1 MKQEEKSK
9 NLVYFMLFLFALS
22 AVAVPVSL
30 YVKKANNPQL
40 AITPDRLQDFT
51 NDKAE
56 FKDFPEEAKPNLP
69 ANIATPARA
78 DMYAEYGK
86 PVIAVNLYNI
96 TRLSKEDLQRVG
108 STPWSLM
115 NTVGDNLK
123 NPQVIEVIFNNETV
137 VSSFMNRRSVK
148 NLTETAFPLVDM
160 LAQQD
165 YAVENF
171 FTNPVV
177 INTLENETVLTAILN
192 SSLVNNLLLTRAA
205 QYFIDNPKET
215 KALAEENLYLK
226 ELLNNNILKNFLFS
240 KMETKKAAAVIYG
253 SQSAQ

>member
-9 NLVYFMLFLFALS
+9 NLVYFMLFLFALTV
-22 AVAVPVSL
+22 VAAPVSL
-30 YVKKANNPQL
+30 YVKRANNPQL

-56 FKDFPEEAKPNLP
+56 ITDFPEEIKTNLP
-69 ANIATPARA
+69 ANISTPARA

-137 VSSFMNRRSVK
+137 ISSFMGRKNVK
-148 NLTETAFPLVDM
+148 NLTETAFPAVDM

-177 INTLENETVLTAILN
+177 INVLENETVLTAILN
-192 SSLVNNLLLTRAA
+192 SSLINNLLMTRAA
-205 QYFIDNPKET
+205 KYFIDNPKET

-226 ELLNNNILKNFLFS
+226 ELLKNETLKNFLLS
-240 KMETKKAAAVIYG
+240 KLETKQAASVIYG
-253 SQSAQ
+253 GQSAK